1 MRRRATH
8 LALLSPL
15 VAVALLAAPQA
26 HGTPFMDRGVS
37 RGEGLLHAA
46 QAYPP
51 PGPVT
56 DLAARAVSSRQ
67 VDLTFSAPRAGA
79 AAPANGVPVRR
90 YLVKQ
95 ARRPITAATF
105 ASAQTLCGG
114 TCSFSPARPG
124 DAIKLTVED
133 LIPDRL
139 YYYALR
145 PLDSA
150 GRPGALSNVARAR
163 TLEDRMRPGRP
174 RRLSAR
180 ALGRNRIRLRFRAP
194 GSDGRTGPPVRRYI
208 VKQSTRP
215 ITSAR
220 RFRRARSLCR
230 GSCRFAP
237 RRRGDRLSLSVRRLC
252 PGRRYHY
259 AIRARDEGGNLSRIA
274 RFRPVRVTGPRGIV
288 CL

>member
-8 LALLSPL
+8 LASLSPL
-15 VAVALLAAPQA
+15 VAVALVAAPHA
-26 HGTPFMDRGVS
+26 HGTLFMDRGVS
-37 RGEGLLHAA
+37 GSEGLLHAA
-46 QAYPP
+46 QANPAP
-51 PGPVT
+51 ASVT
-56 DLAARAVSSRQ
+56 DLAARAVSARQ

-79 AAPANGVPVRR
+79 AAPADGIPVKR

-124 DAIKLTVED
+124 HPIKLTVED

-145 PLDSA
+145 PLDSS
-150 GRPGALSNVARAR
+150 GQPGALSNVARAR
-163 TLEDRMRPGRP
+163 TLEDHLRPGRP

-180 ALGRNRIRLRFRAP
+180 ALGRSRIRLRFRAP

-220 RFRRARSLCR
+220 RFSRARSLCR

-237 RRRGDRLSLSVRRLC
+237 RRRGARLSLTVRRLC

-259 AIRARDEGGNLSRIA
+259 AIRARDEGGNLSRVT
-274 RFRPVRVTGPRGIV
+274 RFRPVRVTGRRGIV

>member
-8 LALLSPL
+8 LASLSPL
-15 VAVALLAAPQA
+15 VAVALVAAPQA
-26 HGTPFMDRGVS
+26 HGTLFMDRGVS
-37 RGEGLLHAA
+37 HSGGLLHAA
-46 QAYPP
+46 QAYPA
-51 PGPVT
+51 PGSVA

-79 AAPANGVPVRR
+79 AAAVPVKR

-114 TCSFSPARPG
+114 TCGFSPARPG
-124 DAIKLTVED
+124 DAVKLSVED

-163 TLEDRMRPGRP
+163 TLEDHIRPGRP
-174 RRLSAR
+174 TRLSAR
-180 ALGRNRIRLRFRAP
+180 ALERNRIRLRFRAP

-215 ITSAR
+215 ITSVR
-220 RFRRARSLCR
+220 RFSRARSLCR
-230 GSCRFAP
+230 NSCRFAP
-237 RRRGDRLSLSVRRLC
+237 RRRGARLSLSVRRLC

-274 RFRPVRVTGPRGIV
+274 RFRPVRVTGRRGIV

>member
-1 MRRRATH
+1 MNRGDSH
-8 LALLSPL
+8 GGWLL
-15 VAVALLAAPQA
+15 
-26 HGTPFMDRGVS
+26 R
-37 RGEGLLHAA
+37 AA
-46 QAYPP
+46 QASPA
-51 PGPVT
+51 PGSVT
-56 DLAARAVSSRQ
+56 DLAARAVSSRR
-67 VDLTFSAPRAGA
+67 VVLTFSAPRAGA
-79 AAPANGVPVRR
+79 AAPANDVPVRR

-114 TCSFSPARPG
+114 TCGFSPARPG
-124 DAIKLTVED
+124 SVIRLTVED

-150 GRPGALSNVARAR
+150 GHPETLSNVASTR
-163 TLEDRMRPGRP
+163 TLKDRVRPGRP
-174 RRLSAR
+174 TRLSAR
-180 ALGRNRIRLRFRAP
+180 ARGRARISLRFRAP
-194 GSDGRTGPPVRRYI
+194 GSDGRRGPPVRRYI

-237 RRRGDRLSLSVRRLC
+237 RRRGQRLSLSVRRLC
-252 PGRRYHY
+252 PGRRYYY
-259 AIRARDEGGNLSRIA
+259 AIRAKDEGGNLSRIA
-274 RFRPVRVTGPRGIV
+274 RFRSVTAEGRRGVV